1 MASLSDFRQGEVTED
16 NTKADTAKRLSGQR
30 VPKTVIEGQ
39 VGLYIATHPGIMAH
53 TTTRK
58 YSRFPMRVPV
68 LCESP
73 AIPGYRAAGVTQNV
87 SQGGLLLEV
96 ATPLAPSTP
105 MNLLLCT
112 GAQNARAEAM
122 VVWRAE
128 DPPARMGLRF
138 TTWEAADHIAWEHL
152 LAFQASPTRRAS
164 VRIPMVLT
172 VTCLIPPDTSL
183 PGEIKNLSEDGL
195 MIALPQAFPPPTR
208 LTVAA
213 GPWPSLSPVEAEME
227 VVWSRADPEGHGLL
241 HGLRFCADDISKELF
256 LIGTLLRQVID

>member
-1 MASLSDFRQGEVTED
+1 M
-16 NTKADTAKRLSGQR
+16 
-30 VPKTVIEGQ
+30 
-39 VGLYIATHPGIMAH
+39 HPGIMVH

-73 AIPGYRAAGVTQNV
+73 AIPGYRAAGITQNV

-96 ATPLAPSTP
+96 TEPLAPSTP

-112 GAQNARAEAM
+112 GGQNARAEAM

-138 TTWEAADHIAWEHL
+138 TAWGAADRIAWEHL
-152 LAFQASPTRRAS
+152 VAFQAGPTRRAS

-172 VTCLIPPDTSL
+172 VTCLSPPDTYL
-183 PGEIKNLSEDGL
+183 QGEVKNLSENGL
-195 MIALPQAFPPPTR
+195 MMALPQGFSPPTR
-208 LTVAA
+208 LTVAV
-213 GPWPSLSPVEAEME
+213 GPWSSLPPVEAEME
-227 VVWSRADPEGHGLL
+227 VVWNRADTEGHGFL
-241 HGLRFCADDISKELF
+241 HGLRFCVDDISKELF
-256 LIGTLLRQVID
+256 LIGTLLRQVIE